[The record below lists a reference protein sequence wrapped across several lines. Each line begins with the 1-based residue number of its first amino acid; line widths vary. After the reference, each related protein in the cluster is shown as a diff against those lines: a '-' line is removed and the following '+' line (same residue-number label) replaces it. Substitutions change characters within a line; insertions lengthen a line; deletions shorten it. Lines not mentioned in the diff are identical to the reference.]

1 MRTPKMRITGYC
13 LFISVVLMINGCEKQ
28 SQSPGTQ
35 AVASLTVIN
44 ALPTSAALIPVSGTT
59 GPVTFYNVSASPQYG
74 SFQSF
79 GTIGSVS
86 YGANVVLTQTSGSDT
101 FYLVQRNVDTIL
113 DAHGKPSQTMFSGIL
128 DLAGNSAYSLFIT
141 GSDTTAPDNL
151 FVHDMLP
158 YHAPGDSTVGIRF
171 VNLSTNSQ
179 PVSINIEGLANGSEV
194 QSLAYKDIT
203 DFKNYPATNDI
214 SNYLFVVRD
223 AVTGDSLTSY
233 NLAGVNAGSS
243 SSANTVL
250 FKNLTIAL
258 IGQPAGGTVSQK
270 CIRIN
275 NF

>member
-1 MRTPKMRITGYC
+1 MRTQKLRIVSFFLLTN
-13 LFISVVLMINGCEKQ
+13 VVLLMPGCEKQ
-28 SQSPGTQ
+28 NQSPGTQ

-59 GPVTFYNVSASPQYG
+59 GPVTFYNVPASPQYG
-74 SFQSF
+74 SYQSF
-79 GTIGSVS
+79 GTVGSIS
-86 YGANVVLTQTSGSDT
+86 YGANVVLTQLAGNDT
-101 FYLVQRNVDTIL
+101 FYVVQRNADTIL
-113 DAHGKPSQTMFSGIL
+113 DAHGKVSQAMYSGIL
-128 DLAGNSAYSLFIT
+128 DLDGNSAYSLFIT

-151 FVHDMLP
+151 FVHDVLP
-158 YHAPGDSTVGIRF
+158 YHATGDSTVGIRF
-171 VNLSTNSQ
+171 VNLSTNSS

-203 DFKNYPATNDI
+203 DFKNYGATRDI

-233 NLAGVNAGSS
+233 NLTGVNAGTSS
-243 SSANTVL
+243 VVNTVL

>member
-1 MRTPKMRITGYC
+1 MRTLKLQIVNFF
-13 LFISVVLMINGCEKQ
+13 LLIAVAAFIYSCEKQ
-28 SQSPGTQ
+28 NQSPGTQ
-35 AVASLTVIN
+35 AVASLNVIN

-74 SFQSF
+74 SSQSF
-79 GTIGSVS
+79 GTVGSIS
-86 YGANVVLTQTSGSDT
+86 YGANVVLTQVAGNDT
-101 FYLVQRNVDTIL
+101 FYLVQRNADTIL

-128 DLAGNSAYSLFIT
+128 DLTGNSAYSLFIT
-141 GSDTTAPDNL
+141 GTDTTAPDNL
-151 FVHDMLP
+151 FVHDVLP

-179 PVSINIEGLANGSEV
+179 PVSINIEGLANCSEV

-203 DFKNYPATNDI
+203 DFKNYAATRDI

-233 NLAGVNAGSS
+233 NLTGVNAGTSS
-243 SSANTVL
+243 VANTVL